1 MAQLEITLKR
11 SLIGRTQNQRDTV
24 KTLGLT
30 KINSKSVKPDN
41 QAIRGMINT
50 VAHLV
55 EYKEI

>member
-11 SLIGRTQNQRDTV
+11 SLIGRTQNQCDTV

-55 EYKEI
+55 EYKEV